1 MQPQSIASRLANL
14 PAEVRKAALA
24 ELSEEEAEEVFSDWR
39 FWARPEQLAPKGDW
53 EGWMILAGRGFGKT
67 RVGAEH
73 VALWA
78 RTGRFWRI
86 GLVGETA
93 ADTRKVM
100 IEGESGL
107 LNVGPVG
114 FRPRYE
120 PSNRQ
125 LIWPNGA
132 IATTYNGLE
141 PDQLRG
147 PQHDLIWFDE
157 LAKMRYAQDAFDQA
171 MFGLRL
177 GEDPRWI
184 ATTTPRPIP
193 VIKDLLRREGKGV
206 VVTRGRTA
214 DNLVNIAPTFRK
226 NVVDRYIGTR
236 LGRQELD
243 AEILDDAP
251 GALWSR
257 RGLDDYRVRKAPPLK
272 RIVVAVDP
280 AVTSGEN
287 ANETGIIAC
296 GLGEDG
302 HGYVLDDGSGVYQPD
317 EMGRRVVAMYRKW
330 DADKVVIEVNN
341 GGELFRPILRA
352 VAANLPMQEV
362 RASRGKFVRAE
373 PISAI
378 YEQGRVHHVG
388 TFAALE
394 DQMTVFTADR
404 SDMEDRGYDS
414 PDRVDALVWGMT
426 SLFPQIAESS
436 RQDQGYRQH
445 GAIAVGT
452 GEVDF

>member
-1 MQPQSIASRLANL
+1 MQQLSIASRLASL
-14 PAEVRKAALA
+14 PAEQRARVLATLTDDEAA
-24 ELSEEEAEEVFSDWR
+24 EVADDWR
-39 FWARPEQLAPKGDW
+39 FWARPDQLPPDGAW
-53 EGWMILAGRGFGKT
+53 SGWLILAGRGFGKT
-67 RVGAEH
+67 RVGAET
-73 VALWA
+73 VARWV
-78 RTGRFWRI
+78 REGRYKRI

-93 ADTRKVM
+93 ADTRYVM
-100 IEGESGL
+100 VEGESGL
-107 LNVGPVG
+107 LNVGPKHA
-114 FRPRYE
+114 RPEYF
-120 PSNRQ
+120 PSTRQ
-125 LIWPNGA
+125 LKWPNGA

-157 LAKMRYAQDAFDQA
+157 LAKMRYAQAAFDQA

-177 GEDPRWI
+177 GDYPRWI

-193 VIKDLLRREGKGV
+193 LLKTLLKQQGV
-206 VVTRGRTA
+206 TVTRGKTS
-214 DNLVNIAPTFRK
+214 DNLANLAPTFRA
-226 NVVDRYIGTR
+226 NVISRYEGTR

-257 RGLDDYRVRKAPPLK
+257 RGLDDYRVQKAPPLK

-388 TFAALE
+388 TFAVLE

>member
-1 MQPQSIASRLANL
+1 MQQLSIASRLASL
-14 PAEVRKAALA
+14 PAEQRARVLATLTDDEAA
-24 ELSEEEAEEVFSDWR
+24 EVADDWR
-39 FWARPEQLAPKGDW
+39 FWARPDQLPPDGAW
-53 EGWMILAGRGFGKT
+53 SGWLILAGRGYGKT
-67 RVGAEH
+67 RVGSET
-73 VALWA
+73 VARWV
-78 RTGRFWRI
+78 REGRYKRI

-93 ADTRKVM
+93 ADTRHVM
-100 IEGESGL
+100 VEGESGL
-107 LNVGPVG
+107 LNVGPKHA
-114 FRPRYE
+114 RPEYF
-120 PSNRQ
+120 PSTRT
-125 LIWPNGA
+125 LRWPNGA

-147 PQHDLIWFDE
+147 PQHDLIWYDE
-157 LAKMRYAQDAFDQA
+157 LAKMRYAQSAFDQG

-177 GEDPRWI
+177 GDDPRWI

-193 VIKDLLRREGKGV
+193 LIKTLLKQAGV
-206 VVTRGRTA
+206 KVTRGKTV
-214 DNLVNIAPTFRK
+214 DNLANLAPTFRS
-226 NVVDRYIGTR
+226 NIISRYEGTR

-257 RGLDDYRVRKAPPLK
+257 RGLDDHRVRTAPPLR

-296 GLGEDG
+296 GLGQDG
-302 HGYVLDDGSGVYQPD
+302 HGYVLDDDSGIYQPD
-317 EMGRRVVAMYRKW
+317 EMGRRVVAMFRKW

-341 GGELFRPILRA
+341 GGELFRSILRA
-352 VAANLPMQEV
+352 VAANLPIQEV

-388 TFAALE
+388 TMAVLE

-404 SDMEDRGYDS
+404 ADMTDRGYDS

-436 RQDQGYRQH
+436 RQDRGYRQD
-445 GAIAVGT
+445 GGIAVGT
-452 GEVDF
+452 GEVNF

>member
-1 MQPQSIASRLANL
+1 MQQLSIASRLASL
-14 PAEVRKAALA
+14 PADQRARVLATLTEDEAAEVAD
-24 ELSEEEAEEVFSDWR
+24 DWR
-39 FWARPEQLAPKGDW
+39 FWARPDQLPPAGAW
-53 EGWMILAGRGFGKT
+53 SGWLILAGRGYGKT
-67 RVGAEH
+67 RVGAET
-73 VALWA
+73 VARWV
-78 RTGRFWRI
+78 REGRYRRI

-93 ADTRKVM
+93 ADTRHVM
-100 IEGESGL
+100 VEGESGL
-107 LNVGPVG
+107 LNVGPER
-114 FRPRYE
+114 FRPEYF
-120 PSNRQ
+120 PSTR
-125 LIWPNGA
+125 LLKWPNGA

-157 LAKMRYAQDAFDQA
+157 LAKMRYAQAAFDQA

-177 GEDPRWI
+177 GDDPRWI

-193 VIKDLLRREGKGV
+193 LLKTLLKQQGV
-206 VVTRGRTA
+206 TVTRGKTS
-214 DNLVNIAPTFRK
+214 DNLANLAPTFRA
-226 NVVDRYIGTR
+226 NVISRYEGTR

-257 RGLDDYRVRKAPPLK
+257 RGLDDYRVQKAPPLK

-287 ANETGIIAC
+287 AHETGLIAC

-388 TFAALE
+388 TFAVLE

>member
-1 MQPQSIASRLANL
+1 M
-14 PAEVRKAALA
+14 
-24 ELSEEEAEEVFSDWR
+24 
-39 FWARPEQLAPKGDW
+39 
-53 EGWMILAGRGFGKT
+53 
-67 RVGAEH
+67 GAET
-73 VALWA
+73 VARWV
-78 RTGRFWRI
+78 REGRYKRI

-93 ADTRKVM
+93 ADTRYVM
-100 IEGESGL
+100 VEGESGL
-107 LNVGPVG
+107 LNVGPKHA
-114 FRPRYE
+114 RPEYF
-120 PSNRQ
+120 PSTRQ
-125 LIWPNGA
+125 LKWPNGA

-157 LAKMRYAQDAFDQA
+157 LAKMRYAQAAFDQA

-177 GEDPRWI
+177 GDDPRWI

-193 VIKDLLRREGKGV
+193 LLKTLLKQQGV
-206 VVTRGRTA
+206 TVTRGKTS
-214 DNLVNIAPTFRK
+214 DNLANLAPTFRA
-226 NVVDRYIGTR
+226 NVISRYEGTR

-414 PDRVDALVWGMT
+414 PDRADALVWGMT

>member
-1 MQPQSIASRLANL
+1 
-14 PAEVRKAALA
+14 
-24 ELSEEEAEEVFSDWR
+24 
-39 FWARPEQLAPKGDW
+39 
-53 EGWMILAGRGFGKT
+53 
-67 RVGAEH
+67 
-73 VALWA
+73 
-78 RTGRFWRI
+78 
-86 GLVGETA
+86 
-93 ADTRKVM
+93 
-100 IEGESGL
+100 
-107 LNVGPVG
+107 
-114 FRPRYE
+114 
-120 PSNRQ
+120 
-125 LIWPNGA
+125 
-132 IATTYNGLE
+132 
-141 PDQLRG
+141 
-147 PQHDLIWFDE
+147 
-157 LAKMRYAQDAFDQA
+157 MRYAQSAFDQG

-177 GEDPRWI
+177 GDDPRWI

-193 VIKDLLRREGKGV
+193 LIKTLLKQAGV
-206 VVTRGRTA
+206 KVTRGKTV
-214 DNLVNIAPTFRK
+214 DNLANLAPTFRS
-226 NVVDRYIGTR
+226 NIISRYEGTR

-257 RGLDDYRVRKAPPLK
+257 RGLDDHRVRTAPPLR

-296 GLGEDG
+296 GLGQDG
-302 HGYVLDDGSGVYQPD
+302 HGYVLDDDSGIYQPD
-317 EMGRRVVAMYRKW
+317 EMGRRVVAMFRKW

-341 GGELFRPILRA
+341 GGELFRSILRA
-352 VAANLPMQEV
+352 VAANLPIQEV

-388 TFAALE
+388 TMAVLE

-404 SDMEDRGYDS
+404 ADMTDRGYDS

-436 RQDQGYRQH
+436 RQDRGYRQD
-445 GAIAVGT
+445 GGIAVGT
-452 GEVDF
+452 GEVNF

>member
-1 MQPQSIASRLANL
+1 MQTQSIASRLASL
-14 PAEVRKAALA
+14 PASERAKALA
-24 ELSEEEAEEVFSDWR
+24 TLTDEEAADIAADWK
-39 FWARPEQLAPKGDW
+39 FWARPDQLPPPGAW
-53 EGWMILAGRGFGKT
+53 SGWLILAGRGFGKT
-67 RVGAEH
+67 RVGAET
-73 VALWA
+73 VARWV
-78 RTGRFWRI
+78 REGRYKRI

-93 ADTRKVM
+93 ADTRYVM
-100 IEGESGL
+100 VEGESGL
-107 LNVGPVG
+107 LNVGPKHA
-114 FRPRYE
+114 RPEYF
-120 PSNRQ
+120 PSTRQ
-125 LIWPNGA
+125 LKWPNGA

-147 PQHDLIWFDE
+147 PQHDLIWYDE
-157 LAKMRYAQDAFDQA
+157 LAKMRYAQDAFDQG

-177 GEDPRWI
+177 GDDPRWI

-193 VIKDLLRREGKGV
+193 LLKTLLKQSGV
-206 VVTRGRTA
+206 RVTRGRTL
-214 DNLVNIAPTFRK
+214 DNLANLAPTFRA
-226 NVVDRYIGTR
+226 NVVDRYTGTR

-257 RGLDDYRVRKAPPLK
+257 RGLDDHRVGKAPPLK
-272 RIVVAVDP
+272 RIVVSVDP
-280 AVTSGEN
+280 AVTSGEKS
-287 ANETGIIAC
+287 NETGIIAA
-296 GLGEDG
+296 GLGQDG
-302 HGYVLDDGSGVYQPD
+302 HGYVLDDDSGVYPPD

-330 DADKVVIEVNN
+330 DADKVVVEVNN
-341 GGELFRPILRA
+341 GGELFRTILRA
-352 VAANLPMQEV
+352 VAANLPIQEV

-388 TFAALE
+388 AFAVLE

-404 SDMEDRGYDS
+404 TDMTDRGYDS
-414 PDRVDALVWGMT
+414 PDRVDALVWALT

-436 RQDQGYRQH
+436 RQDKGVRSQV
-445 GAIAVGT
+445 AIALGT